1 MPRTR
6 DEEQVRIASEA
17 CLRVFALKGPPAT
30 CVAELAEA
38 AGINERKFYRWF
50 STKEQSIRPAL
61 EAGAK
66 QFREL
71 VDQSDMP
78 LPQATIDAFAEVI
91 WNDNRER
98 SMALYPA
105 IFGDPVTW
113 AVFLDTIDNSQVH
126 LVATVAKKMRIDKG
140 SMAARLAA
148 AAITSAVRFAL
159 QDFAATGDDPRPNF
173 EKAIQAYQDGV
184 FSD

>member
-1 MPRTR
+1 MPRVR
-6 DEEQVRIASEA
+6 DEEQVRIASQA
-17 CLRVFALKGPPAT
+17 CLRVLAMKGSPAAT
-30 CVAELAEA
+30 VAELAEA
-38 AGINERKFYRWF
+38 AGISERKFYRWF

-66 QFREL
+66 QFRDL
-71 VDQSDMP
+71 VDQSDLP

-113 AVFLDTIDNSQVH
+113 AVFLDTIDNSQVT
-126 LVATVAKKMRIDKG
+126 LVDVVAKKMRIDKG

-148 AAITSAVRFAL
+148 AAITSAVRFSL
-159 QDFAATGDDPRPNF
+159 QDFVVTGDDPRPNF
-173 EKAIQAYQDGV
+173 TKAIEAYQSGV
-184 FSD
+184 F